1 MTSSGEHTFYVILMR
16 KSHFSIVQRH
26 TPQRRYKQ
34 LTCVDNSM
42 TTANENDDPD
52 KRTPSP
58 ADWFRRIGLR
68 FDPYVHLE
76 ASSDPHLPEY
86 TVNLDIFRVAL
97 DDVPTIIVAPP
108 GGGKTA
114 MRVAVTQT
122 CWFDIGGMYP
132 FPLPYN
138 LGMAPLTG
146 KPPTATQH
154 LHLLLEAGTC
164 ALLTGLAF
172 RPERLLRTSDATIRA
187 TAAILRAGLPGPL
200 DYYLTILRETGTPAR
215 LTPLLERTYALT
227 APPPSDVVNLFC
239 DALADPGV
247 DAMRGQAEDI
257 FQAFVEMV
265 TGALGFS
272 HVLLLID
279 GIDAMYENQ
288 ADVQNAAG
296 WVFDLFDRAEAWTRS
311 NTFIKLFLPDLMEPV
326 VIDYLHRHAIAARV
340 AHIVWNHDLLVNM
353 LQKRISAASEE
364 RFESLDAIS
373 TPALTDV
380 ERRIVANLPPLPRV
394 ALQVTRQ
401 ALLHYAARLDN
412 GGQLDEDDIH
422 HAIAWYRRHAA
433 QQPLASHV
441 YSRSRSN
448 ASARRN

>member
-1 MTSSGEHTFYVILMR
+1 
-16 KSHFSIVQRH
+16 
-26 TPQRRYKQ
+26 
-34 LTCVDNSM
+34 M
-42 TTANENDDPD
+42 TTVNENDDPD
-52 KRTPSP
+52 KRTLSP

-76 ASSDPHLPEY
+76 ASSDPYLSEY
-86 TVNLDIFRVAL
+86 TVNLEIFRVAL
-97 DDVPTIIVAPP
+97 DNKPTIIVAPP

-114 MRVAVTQT
+114 MRVAVTRT
-122 CWFDIGGMYP
+122 CWFDIGGTYP

-154 LHLLLEAGTC
+154 LRLLLEAGTC
-164 ALLTGLAF
+164 ALLTGLTF
-172 RPERLLRTSDATIRA
+172 RPERLLRSSDATIRA

-200 DYYLTILRETGTPAR
+200 DYYLAILRETGTPAG

-227 APPPSDVVNLFC
+227 APPPFDVVNLFC
-239 DALADPGV
+239 DALADSGA

-257 FQAFVEMV
+257 FQAFVEIV

-272 HVLLLID
+272 HILLLID

-288 ADVQNAAG
+288 ADVQFAAR
-296 WVFDLFDRAEAWTRS
+296 WVFDLFDRAEAWARS
-311 NTFIKLFLPDLMEPV
+311 NTFIKLFLPDLMEPAV
-326 VIDYLHRHAIAARV
+326 TDYLHHHAITARV
-340 AHIVWNHDLLVNM
+340 AHIVWNHDLLVSM

-380 ERRIVANLPPLPRV
+380 ECQIVANLPPLPRV

-422 HAIAWYRRHAA
+422 HAIAWYRHHAA
-433 QQPLASHV
+433 QHMQPPALRA
-441 YSRSRSN
+441 
-448 ASARRN
+448 

>member
-1 MTSSGEHTFYVILMR
+1 M
-16 KSHFSIVQRH
+16 
-26 TPQRRYKQ
+26 
-34 LTCVDNSM
+34 DD
-42 TTANENDDPD
+42 TTTTGNENDDPD
-52 KRTPSP
+52 KRTLSP

-76 ASSDPHLPEY
+76 ASGDPHLPEY

-97 DDVPTIIVAPP
+97 DAVPTIIVAPP

-114 MRVAVTQT
+114 MRVAVTRT
-122 CWFDIGGMYP
+122 CWFDIGGTYP

-154 LHLLLEAGTC
+154 LRLLLEAGTC

-172 RPERLLRTSDATIRA
+172 RPERLLRASDTDIQTI
-187 TAAILRAGLPGPL
+187 AAILRAGLPGPL
-200 DYYLTILRETGTPAR
+200 DYYLDMLRETGTPAG

-227 APPPSDVVNLFC
+227 APPPPDVVNLFC
-239 DALADPGV
+239 NALADPGA
-247 DAMRGQAEDI
+247 DAMRGQAEDV
-257 FQAFVEMV
+257 FQAFAETV

-272 HVLLLID
+272 HILLLID

-288 ADVQNAAG
+288 ADARCAST
-296 WVFDLFDRAEAWTRS
+296 WVFDLFDRAEAWVRS
-311 NTFIKLFLPDLMEPV
+311 NAFIKLFIPDLMEPAV
-326 VIDYLHRHAIAARV
+326 TGYLHHHAIAARV
-340 AHIVWNHDLLVNM
+340 AHIVWNHDLLVSM
-353 LQKRISAASEE
+353 LRKRISAASEE

-380 ERRIVANLPPLPRV
+380 ERQIVANLPPLPRV

-422 HAIAWYRRHAA
+422 HAIAWYRHHAA
-433 QQPLASHV
+433 QRTQPPASRV
-441 YSRSRSN
+441 
-448 ASARRN
+448 

>member
-1 MTSSGEHTFYVILMR
+1 MT
-16 KSHFSIVQRH
+16 IV
-26 TPQRRYKQ
+26 
-34 LTCVDNSM
+34 
-42 TTANENDDPD
+42 NENDDPD
-52 KRTPSP
+52 KRTLSPS
-58 ADWFRRIGLR
+58 DWFRRIGLR

-76 ASSDPHLPEY
+76 ASSDPYLSEY
-86 TVNLDIFRVAL
+86 TVNLEIFRVAL
-97 DDVPTIIVAPP
+97 DNKPTIIVAPP

-114 MRVAVTQT
+114 MRVAVTRT
-122 CWFDIGGMYP
+122 CWFDIGGTYP

-154 LHLLLEAGTC
+154 LRLLLEAGTC

-172 RPERLLRTSDATIRA
+172 RPERLLRASDATIRV

-200 DYYLTILRETGTPAR
+200 DYYLTMLRETGTPAG

-227 APPPSDVVNLFC
+227 APPPPDVLHLFC

-247 DAMRGQAEDI
+247 NAMRGQVEDI
-257 FQAFVEMV
+257 FQAFVEIV

-272 HVLLLID
+272 HILLLID

-288 ADVQNAAG
+288 ADAQFAAR
-296 WVFDLFDRAEAWTRS
+296 WVFDLFDRAEAWARS
-311 NTFIKLFLPDLMEPV
+311 NTFIKLFIPDLMEPAV
-326 VIDYLHRHAIAARV
+326 TGYLHHHTIAARV
-340 AHIVWNHDLLVNM
+340 THIVWNHDLLVSM
-353 LQKRISAASEE
+353 LRKRISAASEE

-380 ERRIVANLPPLPRV
+380 ERQIVANLPPLPRV

-401 ALLHYAARLDN
+401 ALLRYAARLEN

-422 HAIAWYRRHAA
+422 HAIAWYRHHAV
-433 QQPLASHV
+433 QQLPASRV
-441 YSRSRSN
+441 
-448 ASARRN
+448 

>member
-1 MTSSGEHTFYVILMR
+1 M
-16 KSHFSIVQRH
+16 
-26 TPQRRYKQ
+26 
-34 LTCVDNSM
+34 DD
-42 TTANENDDPD
+42 TTTTGNENDDPD
-52 KRTPSP
+52 KRTLSP

-76 ASSDPHLPEY
+76 ASSDPYLSEY
-86 TVNLDIFRVAL
+86 TINLEIFRVAL
-97 DDVPTIIVAPP
+97 DNKPTIIVAPP

-114 MRVAVTQT
+114 MRVAVTRT
-122 CWFDIGGMYP
+122 CWFDIGGTYP

-172 RPERLLRTSDATIRA
+172 RPERLLRSSDVTIQT

-200 DYYLTILRETGTPAR
+200 DYYLDILRETGTPAR

-227 APPPSDVVNLFC
+227 APPPPDVLHLFC

-257 FQAFVEMV
+257 FQAFVEIV

-272 HVLLLID
+272 HILLLID

-288 ADVQNAAG
+288 ADARFAST
-296 WVFDLFDRAEAWTRS
+296 WVFDLLDRAEAWARS
-311 NTFIKLFLPDLMEPV
+311 NTFIKLFIPDLMEPAV
-326 VIDYLHRHAIAARV
+326 TGYLHHHTIAARV
-340 AHIVWNHDLLVNM
+340 AHIVWNHDLLVSM

-380 ERRIVANLPPLPRV
+380 ERQIVVNLPPLPRV

-433 QQPLASHV
+433 QQLPASHV
-441 YSRSRSN
+441 HSRSRSN
-448 ASARRN
+448 ASACYN

>member
-1 MTSSGEHTFYVILMR
+1 MVTLVNDNGEPEKHTLE
-16 KSHFSIVQRH
+16 S
-26 TPQRRYKQ
+26 
-34 LTCVDNSM
+34 
-42 TTANENDDPD
+42 
-52 KRTPSP
+52 

-76 ASSDPHLPEY
+76 ASSDPHLSEY
-86 TVNLDIFRVAL
+86 TVHLDVFRVAL
-97 DDVPTIIVAPP
+97 DNKPTIIVAPP

-114 MRVAVTQT
+114 MRVAVTRT
-122 CWFDIGGMYP
+122 CWFDIGGTYP

-172 RPERLLRTSDATIRA
+172 RPERLLRSSDATIRA

-200 DYYLTILRETGTPAR
+200 DYYLTVLRETGTPAG

-227 APPPSDVVNLFC
+227 APPPPDVLHLFC

-247 DAMRGQAEDI
+247 NAMRGQVEDI
-257 FQAFVEMV
+257 FQAFVEIV

-272 HVLLLID
+272 HILLLID

-288 ADVQNAAG
+288 ADAQFAAR
-296 WVFDLFDRAEAWTRS
+296 WVFDLFDRAEAWARS
-311 NTFIKLFLPDLMEPV
+311 NTFIKLFIPDLMEPAV
-326 VIDYLHRHAIAARV
+326 TGYLHHHTIAARV
-340 AHIVWNHDLLVNM
+340 THIVWNHDLLVSM
-353 LQKRISAASEE
+353 LRKRISAASEE

-380 ERRIVANLPPLPRV
+380 ERQIVANLPPLPRV

-401 ALLHYAARLDN
+401 ALLRYAARLEN

-422 HAIAWYRRHAA
+422 HAIAWYRHHAA
-433 QQPLASHV
+433 QQPLASRV
-441 YSRSRSN
+441 
-448 ASARRN
+448 